1 MGVETA
7 DAVESAK
14 FAAAEPIV
22 SESGSPAE
30 AARATEPV
38 SSQVC
43 VPKTATTKMS
53 SAEVPATEMSSA
65 EVPATE
71 MAAGEMSPAE
81 VPATEMTATEVPATE
96 THASE
101 MAASEAAEVTAAE
114 TTEMTAPEV
123 TAAKTP
129 EMTTA
134 EMTAAAESTVPES
147 KSFAYR
153 ARHHTRCERG
163 FETEPERDRR
173 CENFS
178 HPTSHGDLLPPRCGT
193 MTSLRCA
200 HSQRMDGSAR
210 SIEFK
215 YGVSL
220 YKRRESSTKRARFT
234 HRITKSCDEPTRH
247 DIGPGGAIVAEA
259 CQGEGK
265 RLVT

>member
-22 SESGSPAE
+22 GESGSPAE

-43 VPKTATTKMS
+43 VPKTATAKVAA
-53 SAEVPATEMSSA
+53 AEMPSTEMSSA

-81 VPATEMTATEVPATE
+81 VPATEM
-96 THASE
+96 HASE

-114 TTEMTAPEV
+114 MHASEMAASEATEVTEAPEMTAAETSEMTTAEM

-129 EMTTA
+129 EMTTT
-134 EMTAAAESTVPES
+134 EMTAAAGSTVPKG
-147 KSFAYR
+147 KSFAHY
-153 ARHHTRCERG
+153 ARHHARRERG
-163 FETEPERDRR
+163 FETEPECDRR

-178 HPTSHGDLLPPRCGT
+178 DPTSHGGLVPPRCGT
-193 MTSLRCA
+193 MIPSL
-200 HSQRMDGSAR
+200 
-210 SIEFK
+210 
-215 YGVSL
+215 
-220 YKRRESSTKRARFT
+220 
-234 HRITKSCDEPTRH
+234 
-247 DIGPGGAIVAEA
+247 
-259 CQGEGK
+259 
-265 RLVT
+265 

>member
-134 EMTAAAESTVPES
+134 EMTAAKTPEMTTTEMTAAAESTVPKG
-147 KSFAYR
+147 KSFA
-153 ARHHTRCERG
+153 HHTRHHARRERC

-178 HPTSHGDLLPPRCGT
+178 HPTSHGGLLPPRCAT
-193 MTSLRCA
+193 MIPLS
-200 HSQRMDGSAR
+200 
-210 SIEFK
+210 
-215 YGVSL
+215 
-220 YKRRESSTKRARFT
+220 
-234 HRITKSCDEPTRH
+234 
-247 DIGPGGAIVAEA
+247 VAYTA
-259 CQGEGK
+259 NAWAVP
-265 RLVT
+265 RVPWNLSMA

>member
-1 MGVETA
+1 VGVETA

-22 SESGSPAE
+22 GESGSPAE
-30 AARATEPV
+30 ADSAAEPV

-43 VPKTATTKMS
+43 VPKTATAKVAA
-53 SAEVPATEMSSA
+53 AEMPSTEMSSA

-71 MAAGEMSPAE
+71 MASGDMSPAE

-134 EMTAAAESTVPES
+134 EMTAAKTPEMTTTEMTAAAGSTVPKG
-147 KSFAYR
+147 KSFAHHAR
-153 ARHHTRCERG
+153 HARHHARRERC

-178 HPTSHGDLLPPRCGT
+178 HPTSHGGLVPPRCAT
-193 MTSLRCA
+193 MIPLS
-200 HSQRMDGSAR
+200 
-210 SIEFK
+210 
-215 YGVSL
+215 
-220 YKRRESSTKRARFT
+220 
-234 HRITKSCDEPTRH
+234 
-247 DIGPGGAIVAEA
+247 VAYTA
-259 CQGEGK
+259 NAWAVP
-265 RLVT
+265 RVPWNLSMA

>member
-22 SESGSPAE
+22 GESGSPAE

-43 VPKTATTKMS
+43 VPKTATAKVAA
-53 SAEVPATEMSSA
+53 AEMPSTEMSSA

-81 VPATEMTATEVPATE
+81 VPATEM
-96 THASE
+96 HASE

-114 TTEMTAPEV
+114 MHASEMAASEATEVTEAPEM

-129 EMTTA
+129 EMTTT
-134 EMTAAAESTVPES
+134 EMTAAAGSTVPKG
-147 KSFAYR
+147 KSFAHYV
-153 ARHHTRCERG
+153 RHHARRERG
-163 FETEPERDRR
+163 FETEPECDRR

-178 HPTSHGDLLPPRCGT
+178 DPTSHGGLVPPRCGT
-193 MTSLRCA
+193 MIPSL
-200 HSQRMDGSAR
+200 
-210 SIEFK
+210 
-215 YGVSL
+215 
-220 YKRRESSTKRARFT
+220 
-234 HRITKSCDEPTRH
+234 
-247 DIGPGGAIVAEA
+247 
-259 CQGEGK
+259 
-265 RLVT
+265 